1 MYYNWVRGKHMFNQ
15 QEYINDFI
23 KDHYKTLKIR
33 IRKDD
38 QILMNKIS
46 SVDNI
51 NQYIISL
58 INEDIYR
65 NHKYNF
71 INNEVKINFE
81 VPKVLQNLM
90 NEAEKADILNDYG
103 LYMNLA
109 YAIDSRAKKETS
121 HHVIRESQWKQ
132 LAKRY
137 CL

>member
-1 MYYNWVRGKHMFNQ
+1 MFNQ

-38 QILMNKIS
+38 RILMNKIS

-71 INNEVKINFE
+71 INNEVKIDFE
-81 VPKVLQNLM
+81 VSKVLQNLM
-90 NEAEKADILNDYG
+90 KEAEKADILNDYG

-109 YAIDSRAKKETS
+109 DAIDCQAKKETS

-132 LAKRY
+132 LVKRY

>member
-1 MYYNWVRGKHMFNQ
+1 MYYNQIRGKHMFNQ

-109 YAIDSRAKKETS
+109 YAIDSRAKKETT
-121 HHVIRESQWKQ
+121 HHKISESQWKQ
-132 LAKRY
+132 LTKRY

>member
-1 MYYNWVRGKHMFNQ
+1 MYYNQIRGKHMFNQ

-71 INNEVKINFE
+71 INNEVKIDFE
-81 VPKVLQNLM
+81 LSKTMQHLINK
-90 NEAEKADILNDYG
+90 AEKADVLNDYG
-103 LYMNLA
+103 LYMNIA
-109 YAIDSRAKKETS
+109 YAIDSQAKKETS
-121 HHVIRESQWKQ
+121 HHIIRESEWKQ
-132 LAKRY
+132 LTKRY

>member
-1 MYYNWVRGKHMFNQ
+1 MVRGKHMFNQ

-71 INNEVKINFE
+71 INNDVKIDFE
-81 VPKVLQNLM
+81 LSKTMQYLVDK
-90 NEAEKADILNDYG
+90 AEKADILNDYG

-109 YAIDSRAKKETS
+109 DAIDSQAKKETT
-121 HHVIRESQWKQ
+121 HHEISESQWKQ
-132 LAKRY
+132 LTKRY

>member
-1 MYYNWVRGKHMFNQ
+1 MVRGKHMFNQ

-71 INNEVKINFE
+71 INNDVKIDFE
-81 VPKVLQNLM
+81 LSKTMQYLVDK
-90 NEAEKADILNDYG
+90 AEKADILNDYG
-103 LYMNLA
+103 LYINLA
-109 YAIDSRAKKETS
+109 DAIDYQAKKETT
-121 HHVIRESQWKQ
+121 HHEIIESQWKQ
-132 LAKRY
+132 QTMVSDLQR
-137 CL
+137 L